1 MDLTLMSQV
10 IGSVGFPIGIA
21 LIVIYA
27 VYRGFKALCDKFF
40 KPILDEFLKSL
51 STITENNKVLV
62 ETNSS
67 IMCNVNTKIDDI
79 EVKVDR
85 IMEKLV

>member
-1 MDLTLMSQV
+1 MDLNIM
-10 IGSVGFPIGIA
+10 GSLVGNVGFPIAIA

-62 ETNSS
+62 ETNASFVG
-67 IMCNVNTKIDDI
+67 NVNTKMNDI
-79 EVKVDR
+79 EDKVDR

>member
-1 MDLTLMSQV
+1 MDLATMGNL
-10 IGSVGFPIGIA
+10 IGSVGFPIGLA
-21 LIVIYA
+21 LIIIYG

-62 ETNSS
+62 ETNASFVG
-67 IMCNVNTKIDDI
+67 NVNTKMEDI
-79 EVKVDR
+79 EQKVDR
-85 IMEKLV
+85 IMEKLG